1 MAVRQIAITDTLETF
16 RTQFNEL
23 ASDDFGDIATLSGA
37 GLSSTSVIGAVI
49 ELSAIVAAGQGFF
62 IEDASSTRQLVG
74 AGQTL
79 RFFGTANQLNAVVST
94 PDTLTVSLTD
104 DVNITNNL
112 SIGGNFTATGIT
124 ATGTTHTLGT
134 VEIVGNT
141 IRSTDSTRLFI
152 NDNLSIGGNFTAT
165 GTTHTLGTVE
175 IVGNTIRSTDS
186 TRLFINDTLRATG
199 LATENGRLRID
210 ETGDFGRIS
219 STRGDGILVFD
230 ATPIFNSSL
239 LFEGSTSD
247 DFETTVTVTDP
258 TADRTI
264 TIPNITGTLVTTG
277 DTGSVTSAMI
287 LDGTIT
293 TNDLGNQQVTEAKM
307 ADDAIGQ
314 NQLKNVVALSILNS
328 AGGVLKTMYGAGA

>member
-152 NDNLSIGGNFTAT
+152 ND
-165 GTTHTLGTVE
+165 
-175 IVGNTIRSTDS
+175 
-186 TRLFINDTLRATG
+186 TLRATG

-210 ETGDFGRIS
+210 EIGDFGRIS

>member
-104 DVNITNNL
+104 DVNITN
-112 SIGGNFTATGIT
+112 
-124 ATGTTHTLGT
+124 
-134 VEIVGNT
+134 
-141 IRSTDSTRLFI
+141 
-152 NDNLSIGGNFTAT
+152 NLSIGGNFTAT